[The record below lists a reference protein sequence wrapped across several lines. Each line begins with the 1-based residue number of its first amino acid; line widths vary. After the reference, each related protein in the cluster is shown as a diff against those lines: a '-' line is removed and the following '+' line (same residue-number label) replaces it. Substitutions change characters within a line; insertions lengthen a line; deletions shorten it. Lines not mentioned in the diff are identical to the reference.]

1 MFGQAETEA
10 MPVEHLAWPKQ
21 LVRLKPKR
29 SSQAFDI
36 VQRDV
41 PGLSFD
47 MRHKR
52 AMQSGLKGQLL
63 LGPLAVSSKP
73 DQIDS

>member
-1 MFGQAETEA
+1 MIDQAETEA
-10 MPVEHLAWPKQ
+10 IPVEHLARLKQ

-52 AMQSGLKGQLL
+52 AMQPSLKGQFL